1 MAFRRFIAIRGTPAV
16 VFADNG
22 TNLVAGESEIRAGMD
37 SLTRKAS
44 KCPNKEVECDCNLD
58 HKKVAEEMARRRLA
72 GRFSPPPLVS
82 TLLRWMGKDSK
93 IKQEGS
99 ANSITR

>member
-58 HKKVAEEMARRRLA
+58 HKKVAEEMARRPLA
-72 GRFSPPPLVS
+72 FLSPLGS
-82 TLLRWMGKDSK
+82 TFWRWVGK
-93 IKQEGS
+93 
-99 ANSITR
+99 NSTMK